1 MKHRVGQEE
10 IVRTPTGV
18 IFKDAIFSRFHIY
31 LAGARIQEH
40 HYDFK
45 MPEKVISIWDM
56 LRSCLAIFKGY
67 FKTDRSDERRK
78 FVEQKFINKWLED
91 KKNWILNFVALSIF
105 IALVVM
111 IANLAGY
118 NNEEGLGSVRRVI
131 MFFVL
136 LFYI

>member
-1 MKHRVGQEE
+1 
-10 IVRTPTGV
+10 
-18 IFKDAIFSRFHIY
+18 
-31 LAGARIQEH
+31 
-40 HYDFK
+40 
-45 MPEKVISIWDM
+45 M